1 MPVISLPVH
10 LHQILLFID
19 YIDHLY
25 PWCKHQIELKDMVQ
39 SSVIV
44 QEEDFFFSSV
54 GASNNYTNTTPLSPN
69 VYLTPTT
76 TRNPLSM

>member
-1 MPVISLPVH
+1 
-10 LHQILLFID
+10 
-19 YIDHLY
+19 
-25 PWCKHQIELKDMVQ
+25 MVQ